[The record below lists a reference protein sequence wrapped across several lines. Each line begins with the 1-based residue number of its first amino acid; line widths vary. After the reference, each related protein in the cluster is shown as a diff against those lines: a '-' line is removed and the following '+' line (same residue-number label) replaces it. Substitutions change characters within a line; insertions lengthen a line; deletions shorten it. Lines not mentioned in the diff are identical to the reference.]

1 MQRAFQFVIAIVNIF
16 VIGASV
22 LRLASRAVPPF
33 SCAVGFSFV
42 PYIDWA
48 AHIGG
53 LVSGALMALWVFRA
67 KLTAS
72 KRQVATAWAGLI
84 VYLLLFG
91 GCLWACYATTTP
103 DRALLYI

>member
-1 MQRAFQFVIAIVNIF
+1 
-16 VIGASV
+16 
-22 LRLASRAVPPF
+22 
-33 SCAVGFSFV
+33 
-42 PYIDWA
+42 
-48 AHIGG
+48 
-53 LVSGALMALWVFRA
+53 VFRA

-72 KRQVATAWAGLI
+72 KRQVATAWGGLI